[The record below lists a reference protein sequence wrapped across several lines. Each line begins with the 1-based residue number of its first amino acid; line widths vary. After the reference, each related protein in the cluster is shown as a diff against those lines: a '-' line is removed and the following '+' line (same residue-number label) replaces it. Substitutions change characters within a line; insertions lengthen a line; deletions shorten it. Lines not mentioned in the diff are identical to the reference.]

1 MFGERENRPM
11 SKKANPA
18 ALLPILVFLVLYL
31 GLGLIFEYV
40 LKIPMGF
47 YSIPIVVI
55 FLIALLVACCQ
66 NRALSFDDKLTLMG
80 QGIGD
85 KNIVTMILIFLVAGI
100 FVGVMSGLLGVGG
113 GTIMVPIFRLAFGM
127 SPLASTA
134 TSLFAII
141 PTSISGMAS
150 HMRAKTCVPKL
161 GVALGIGGALT
172 SPVGVWLASVS
183 PGWLVIVVAAL
194 VVGLSAYKMFRK
206 AIKAPRVALSCRKA
220 HTADAAA
227 TSALADS
234 PEPAVSNPIPTQP
247 NLTRKHYLQG
257 AGIGLVAGLASGYV
271 GVGGGF
277 IMVPMMLAILSIP
290 MSLAAG
296 IDLVRAAGDTAQD
309 CQNYLIAFVPVYSG
323 IAAAGGQ
330 TAGALVYSGMFFAM
344 AQFLAAVIFLVK
356 PPWKAHGV
364 LSHDCTTIYT
374 AAFFQSSHTFTRLLS
389 Q

>member
-1 MFGERENRPM
+1 MDVF
-11 SKKANPA
+11 AAFIAPA
-18 ALLPILVFLVLYL
+18 L
-31 GLGLIFEYV
+31 
-40 LKIPMGF
+40 
-47 YSIPIVVI
+47 
-55 FLIALLVACCQ
+55 
-66 NRALSFDDKLTLMG
+66 
-80 QGIGD
+80 
-85 KNIVTMILIFLVAGI
+85 AGV

-141 PTSISGMAS
+141 PTSISGVAS

-194 VVGLSAYKMFRK
+194 VVGLSAYKMFKK
-206 AIKAPRVALSCRKA
+206 ALKAPRVALSCRTA

-227 TSALADS
+227 TGALADAS
-234 PEPAVSNPIPTQP
+234 EPASRQSKPD
-247 NLTRKHYLQG
+247 LTRKQYLQG

-290 MSLAAG
+290 MSLASGTSLIAIMILAIPGVIEQAILGNINYFAG
-296 IDLVRAAGDTAQD
+296 ISIVVGTIPGAVIGARLVRVIPERQ
-309 CQNYLIAFVPVYSG
+309 LRFAF
-323 IAAAGGQ
+323 GGFL
-330 TAGALVYSGMFFAM
+330 LV
-344 AQFLAAVIFLVK
+344 AAV
-356 PPWKAHGV
+356 
-364 LSHDCTTIYT
+364 
-374 AAFFQSSHTFTRLLS
+374 LLMLNEFGILG
-389 Q
+389 

>member
-1 MFGERENRPM
+1 MDLFLQF
-11 SKKANPA
+11 AAPA
-18 ALLPILVFLVLYL
+18 L
-31 GLGLIFEYV
+31 
-40 LKIPMGF
+40 
-47 YSIPIVVI
+47 
-55 FLIALLVACCQ
+55 
-66 NRALSFDDKLTLMG
+66 
-80 QGIGD
+80 
-85 KNIVTMILIFLVAGI
+85 AGI

-141 PTSISGMAS
+141 PTSISGVAS

-194 VVGLSAYKMFRK
+194 VVGLSAYKMFKK
-206 AIKAPRVALSCRKA
+206 ALKAPKRGKQKA
-220 HTADAAA
+220 AGAAADA
-227 TSALADS
+227 S
-234 PEPAVSNPIPTQP
+234 EPASSNPIPAQP
-247 NLTRKHYLQG
+247 DLTRKQYLQG

-296 IDLVRAAGDTAQD
+296 TSLIAIMILAIPGVVEQAILGNINYFAGISIVVGTIPGAVIGARLVRVIPERQ
-309 CQNYLIAFVPVYSG
+309 LRFAF
-323 IAAAGGQ
+323 GGFL
-330 TAGALVYSGMFFAM
+330 LV
-344 AQFLAAVIFLVK
+344 AAV
-356 PPWKAHGV
+356 
-364 LSHDCTTIYT
+364 
-374 AAFFQSSHTFTRLLS
+374 LLMLNEFGILG
-389 Q
+389 